1 MLFEIK
7 LSKAAIL
14 VTVLF
19 IFSTQGCSLFSYE
32 SAYEPTPVSKVETK
46 TIPLA
51 KTLTTKSGGDYF
63 DRDNNLF
70 MRLFNYIKKNDI
82 AMTVPVEAALDDA
95 DMRFYVGDADW
106 AKADESQGPVS
117 VAVIPE
123 RLVVSLGGRGSYS
136 KKNVTAVR
144 KQLEQWLEEQDELQA
159 LGDSYAVFWNGP
171 FTPGFMKRFEIHIPV
186 ERISR
191 DDEMPLVVSLPRGE
205 E

>member
-1 MLFEIK
+1 MTLAINLPKATIIVAFILFF
-7 LSKAAIL
+7 A
-14 VTVLF
+14 
-19 IFSTQGCSLFSYE
+19 TQGSSLLSYE

-51 KTLTTKSGGDYF
+51 KTLSTKLGGDYF
-63 DRDNNLF
+63 VRDNNLF

-106 AKADESQGPVS
+106 GKAEKNEGRVS
-117 VAVIPE
+117 VAVMPE
-123 RLVVSLGGRGSYS
+123 RLVVSLGGRGSYT

-144 KQLEQWLEEQDELQA
+144 KQLEQWLEEQDEFQA
-159 LGDSYAVFWNGP
+159 VGIPYAVFWNGP

-186 ERISR
+186 ER
-191 DDEMPLVVSLPRGE
+191 VGE
-205 E
+205 TSEDNAQLAKSEK